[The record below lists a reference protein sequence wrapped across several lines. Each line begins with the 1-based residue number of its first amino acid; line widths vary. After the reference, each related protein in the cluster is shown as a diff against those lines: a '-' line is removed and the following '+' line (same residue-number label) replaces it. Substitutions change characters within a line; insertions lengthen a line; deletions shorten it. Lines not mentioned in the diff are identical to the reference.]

1 MPFAAHGRNE
11 PAVVAMAP
19 SYSTLDIRTMNA
31 EWNALLEQT
40 GAVRTTDAVDAFGHP
55 ETERDAALT
64 GDVGCDLSHQGLIAV
79 QGPDAEIFL
88 QGQLTCDLRRL
99 TSDHSLLGAH
109 CTPKGRAFALFRL
122 FRREESVY
130 LELPRA
136 LVDPALIR
144 LRKYV
149 LRTRVTLED
158 ASDTLARMGVAGPNA
173 ADLVGTVLGAV
184 PQTVNGV
191 VTADVTY
198 PRGVTVIRLPGLLP
212 RFELHGATREL
223 STVWNALTPNVT
235 LVGAEPW
242 RLLNILAGTPT
253 VHPETVEAFVPQML
267 NLHLLEGI
275 SFQKGCY
282 TGQEIVAR
290 THYLGKL
297 KRRMYLARVDSPTP
311 PRPGD
316 PVFSPPTDASQ
327 SAGQLADASRHP
339 AGGYAV
345 LAVARIDC
353 AEQGTLHLGDAN
365 GPALQLEPLPYGF
378 DAVA

>member
-1 MPFAAHGRNE
+1 
-11 PAVVAMAP
+11 
-19 SYSTLDIRTMNA
+19 MNA
-31 EWNALLEQT
+31 EWNTLLEQT
-40 GAVRTTDAVDAFGHP
+40 GAVRAMDAVDSFGKL
-55 ETERDAALT
+55 EIEWDAVLT
-64 GDVGCDLSHQGLIAV
+64 GDVGCDLSHQGLIAA
-79 QGPDAEIFL
+79 QGPDAESFL

-122 FRREESVY
+122 FRREGMIY

-149 LRTRVTLED
+149 MRANVALDD
-158 ASDTLARMGVAGPNA
+158 ASDTLVRIGVAGPNA

-184 PQTVNGV
+184 PETVNGV

-198 PRGVTVIRLPGLLP
+198 PSGLTVIRLPGPLP
-212 RFELHGATREL
+212 QFELHGATQEL
-223 STVWNALTPNVT
+223 SAVWNALTPNLT
-235 LVGAEPW
+235 PVGAEPW

-253 VHPETVEAFVPQML
+253 VYPETVEMFVPQML

-297 KRRMYLARVDSPTP
+297 KRRMYLARVNSPARP
-311 PRPGD
+311 GPGD

-327 SAGQLADASRHP
+327 SAGQLADACRHP
-339 AGGYAV
+339 TGGYAV

-365 GPALQLEPLPYGF
+365 GPALQPEPLPYGF